1 MRHFLS
7 PRLLRSY
14 KAVSILCILWLN
26 LLHLFRMLSLG
37 YLAAVVAV
45 WEKKLFN
52 NDVIENVK
60 AEVIYW

>member
-1 MRHFLS
+1 
-7 PRLLRSY
+7 
-14 KAVSILCILWLN
+14 
-26 LLHLFRMLSLG
+26 MLSLG